1 MLFVIRFTDKPDSF
15 EIREKYLK
23 DHISWLAERRDSV
36 LVAGSLRDEP
46 NSNPVGAFWIVE
58 AESKKKVQ
66 DVYKSDPFWTSGMR
80 EKVEVYHWSKAFD
93 EKTLV

>member
-1 MLFVIRFTDKPDSF
+1 MLFVVHFTDKTNTF

-46 NSNPVGAFWIVE
+46 SSNPVGAFWVVE
-58 AESKKKVQ
+58 AESKQTVQ
-66 DVYKSDPFWTSGMR
+66 EIYKSDPFWTSGMR

-93 EKTLV
+93 EKTLI